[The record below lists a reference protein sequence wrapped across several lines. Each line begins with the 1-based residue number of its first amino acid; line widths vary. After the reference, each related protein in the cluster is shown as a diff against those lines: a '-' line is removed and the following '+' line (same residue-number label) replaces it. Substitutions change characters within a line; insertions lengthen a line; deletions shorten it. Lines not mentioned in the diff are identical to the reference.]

1 MRACNRRASTTR
13 CSAARLIYISD
24 LTSWKR
30 DNKEWSYYVFCC
42 RPTVCVPEERV
53 GKINA
58 GDMSNMPG
66 YRPRQRTVA
75 AGDQDEQA
83 FGETHRLPPYARPT
97 SRRASALRPL
107 RAHYGFTHLT
117 RSPCRLDTPCPKF
130 SHRRQIGP
138 QQQWMLERKMIER
151 RFDFQAFQLAVSDP
165 VLLDVAQSEKAQFFG
180 GLIIGEMAAVFDDFA
195 QLHMQAFNRVGRV
208 NHFPNFRRI
217 SRKESPAPIAAAT
230 SV

>member
-1 MRACNRRASTTR
+1 MVVLCILLPSYSVRGRGACWEKQRPGHVKHAGLSSAPTHRCRRPDQA
-13 CSAARLIYISD
+13 LD
-24 LTSWKR
+24 H
-30 DNKEWSYYVFCC
+30 EV
-42 RPTVCVPEERV
+42 V
-53 GKINA
+53 
-58 GDMSNMPG
+58 MP
-66 YRPRQRTVA
+66 VA
-75 AGDQDEQA
+75 PGDQDEQA

-97 SRRASALRPL
+97 SRRASALHPL
-107 RAHYGFTHLT
+107 RAHYGFTLLP

-180 GLIIGEMAAVFDDFA
+180 GFIIVEMAAVFDDFA

>member
-1 MRACNRRASTTR
+1 
-13 CSAARLIYISD
+13 
-24 LTSWKR
+24 
-30 DNKEWSYYVFCC
+30 
-42 RPTVCVPEERV
+42 
-53 GKINA
+53 
-58 GDMSNMPG
+58 MP
-66 YRPRQRTVA
+66 VA
-75 AGDQDEQA
+75 PGDQDEQA

-97 SRRASALRPL
+97 SRRASALHPL

-130 SHRRQIGP
+130 SHRPQIGP

-165 VLLDVAQSEKAQFFG
+165 VLLDVAQ
-180 GLIIGEMAAVFDDFA
+180 
-195 QLHMQAFNRVGRV
+195 LHMQAFNRVGRV